1 MDFEDETVVVTG
13 SARGIGRA
21 TAREFYDQ
29 GANIVIA
36 DVDEQDARET
46 AEQFEGE
53 GCVQSAGVDVSDRD
67 EVRVLA
73 EFVEDTFG
81 GTDILVNN
89 AGVSQTVEPTVDQSI
104 DEWERVVDIHLK
116 GTYLC
121 SKVLAPQLLDSGNGR
136 IVNLSSTTAFGAFP
150 YRTAYGPAKS
160 AISNLTKVLA
170 VEWATE
176 DVRVNAVAPSYV
188 RTALVDDL
196 IEKGK
201 VDEQSIKKRTPMT
214 RLADP
219 SFVADA
225 IAFLASERA
234 QFITGIV
241 LPVDGGWTAYGHF

>member
-1 MDFEDETVVVTG
+1 MEFDGQTAVITG
-13 SARGIGRA
+13 AGRGIGRA
-21 TAREFYDQ
+21 TAKRFHKD
-29 GANIVIA
+29 GANVVIA
-36 DVDEQDARET
+36 DIDEEQ
-46 AEQFEGE
+46 AEQTATAIATDD
-53 GCVQSAGVDVSDRD
+53 SATSVGVDVTDRD
-67 EVRVLA
+67 EVSALA
-73 EFVEDTFG
+73 DVVSDRYG
-81 GTDILVNN
+81 GADILVNN

-121 SKVLAPQLLDSGNGR
+121 SKLLAPEMLASGDGR

-176 DVRVNAVAPSYV
+176 GIRVNAVAPSYV
-188 RTALVDDL
+188 RTDLVEDL

-201 VDEQSIKKRTPMT
+201 VDEESICERTPLG

-225 IAFLASERA
+225 ISFLASDRA
-234 QFITGIV
+234 TFITGVV